1 MRDCFILKVGEICGA
16 VSFGVYVDD
25 QVYYNERKV
34 LECAVMLCV
43 VVWCVVMWCCVM

>member
-1 MRDCFILKVGEICGA
+1 MRDCFIMKVGEICGA

-34 LECAVMLCV
+34 IGECAVLCG
-43 VVWCVVMWCCVM
+43 VVWCGVL